1 MVVTME
7 RWCSDEGG
15 GGGDVVVMVF
25 VAWSGDEGGG
35 AVMMLWRRVA
45 VGMAAVGWWWWR
57 HGCGDVGV
65 EVVDRGRSG
74 PVERVFVVGC
84 GGWPTAAVSQNPVT
98 VPKLGRRG
106 GGDMCV
112 ARMETMVRVALA
124 VVAWWLVTR

>member
-7 RWCSDEGG
+7 RWCSGDGGAWRDEGG

-25 VAWSGDEGGG
+25 AAWSGDEGGG

-45 VGMAAVGWWWWR
+45 VRMTVVGWWWWC

-65 EVVDRGRSG
+65 EVVDRGRLG
-74 PVERVFVVGC
+74 LVERVVVVDY
-84 GGWPTAAVSQNPVT
+84 GGWPTAAVSQNLVT
-98 VPKLGRRG
+98 APELGRRG

-112 ARMETMVRVALA
+112 ARVSKYK
-124 VVAWWLVTR
+124 